1 MYQAIFEKQSVGG
14 QTDQAQRRTYS
25 LEAGGCEGLCVLD
38 GYCLSSSEGKER
50 VPGKRKG
57 SL

>member
-1 MYQAIFEKQSVGG
+1 MYQATFEKQSVGG
-14 QTDQAQRRTYS
+14 QAAGAQRRKYS
-25 LEAGGCEGLCVLD
+25 LEAGGCEGFCVLD